1 MTDIDGRCGSCAAFT
16 RSRVDPERGRVGECA
31 LEVFPPP
38 VSAGSTCSR
47 YRPKGAS
54 APAPRPRAAGE
65 PRRSGTPRP
74 AAARGASSTPEPSR
88 PPLPEEIDIDM
99 DIDEFRRVLRD
110 VLAEELGITTSPI
123 APRWQGGEAVLF
135 PGKQGT
141 QEKRIPLDAFFH
153 KIVMIRDKLRVLE
166 QKINSHDGLSDTDK
180 VQLQAYITGCY
191 GSLTTFNLLFA
202 DREDAFAGASKD

>member
-74 AAARGASSTPEPSR
+74 VASAALLPEFPRALAPSF
-88 PPLPEEIDIDM
+88 EEIDIDM
-99 DIDEFRRVLRD
+99 DIDAPAASCVIVL
-110 VLAEELGITTSPI
+110 LAEELGISTLHR
-123 APRWQGGEAVLF
+123 PRWQGGELVLF
-135 PGKQGT
+135 PEKQGT
-141 QEKRIPLDAFFH
+141 QERRASPDAFFH

-166 QKINSHDGLSDTDK
+166 QRSN
-180 VQLQAYITGCY
+180 
-191 GSLTTFNLLFA
+191 TT
-202 DREDAFAGASKD
+202 R